1 MNIDLTNQEID
12 YVLQVLTQRPL
23 GEALPLFEKVRAQV
37 HQQAQQQQA
46 GSVHEIHRTN
56 ARVVGEEKAPA

>member
-23 GEALPLFEKVRAQV
+23 GEALPLFEKVRGQV
-37 HQQAQQQQA
+37 QAAQQQQA
-46 GSVHEIHRTN
+46 ASVHEIHRTT